1 MDFALF
7 VANTFWLSTFL
18 SPALAC
24 VGVLARSWIILIISS
39 LVSIPF
45 TFYMIGSPVLHVF
58 VLLPAVHLV
67 AAVAV
72 TTSSRWIDKFLLAV
86 IISAFVWFWLWRTC
100 VIHIGGFI
108 DPCPPIFM

>member
-18 SPALAC
+18 APALAGI
-24 VGVLARSWIILIISS
+24 GVLARSWKILIISS

-45 TFYMIGSPVLHVF
+45 TFYMIGSPLLHVF

-67 AAVAV
+67 AALAV
-72 TTSSRWIDKFLLAV
+72 TSSSRWIDKFLLAA
-86 IISAFVWFWLWRTC
+86 ILSAFVWFWLWRTC
-100 VIHIGGFI
+100 VIRIGGFT
-108 DPCPPIFM
+108 DPCSPLFM